1 MAKRDYYEV
10 LGVPPEASDN
20 DIKGAYRKQALKYHP
35 DRNPGDS
42 AAEAKFKEASE
53 AYEVLSDP
61 QKKSNYDR
69 HGHAGIEGNFG
80 AGGFQWSDF
89 SHASDFE
96 EVFGDLFGGMF
107 GSGGRRQRG
116 QTGPPKGRDLKVGL
130 ELTLEEIA
138 VGVEKKINL
147 NRQGRCS
154 VCEGSGSAPGS
165 STRSCETCGGVGQ
178 VQQVSR
184 SFFGQ
189 SVAVT
194 PCPDCHGEGRVVSD
208 PCRDCRGDGTIRDRA
223 TLSVKIPPGVSN
235 GNYIPLRGQGDSGR
249 RGGPAGDGLVFVEEL
264 PHEEFVREGNDVMY
278 RLPVTVSQAT
288 LGDDVQ
294 VPTLVGRV
302 KMHVPEGTQSG
313 HLLRLRGK
321 GIPDVDG
328 RGVGDQLVQ
337 VAVWTPTQLSQEE
350 RRLFEDLH
358 RLQEERA
365 QQEGKG
371 FFDRMKDAFRG

>member
-1 MAKRDYYEV
+1 MSGE
-10 LGVPPEASDN
+10 L
-20 DIKGAYRKQALKYHP
+20 
-35 DRNPGDS
+35 
-42 AAEAKFKEASE
+42 
-53 AYEVLSDP
+53 
-61 QKKSNYDR
+61 
-69 HGHAGIEGNFG
+69 
-80 AGGFQWSDF
+80 
-89 SHASDFE
+89 
-96 EVFGDLFGGMF
+96 
-107 GSGGRRQRG
+107 GSGTWR
-116 QTGPPKGRDLKVGL
+116 
-130 ELTLEEIA
+130 
-138 VGVEKKINL
+138 
-147 NRQGRCS
+147 
-154 VCEGSGSAPGS
+154 
-165 STRSCETCGGVGQ
+165 
-178 VQQVSR
+178 
-184 SFFGQ
+184 
-189 SVAVT
+189 
-194 PCPDCHGEGRVVSD
+194 
-208 PCRDCRGDGTIRDRA
+208 
-223 TLSVKIPPGVSN
+223 
-235 GNYIPLRGQGDSGR
+235 LRGQGDSGR
-249 RGGPAGDGLVFVEEL
+249 RGGPAGDCLVFVEEL

-337 VAVWTPTQLSQEE
+337 IAVWTPTHLSQEE

>member
-69 HGHAGIEGNFG
+69 HGHSGIEGNFG

-116 QTGPPKGRDLKVGL
+116 QTGPPKGRDLNVGL
-130 ELTLEEIA
+130 ELTLEVFA

-147 NRQGRCS
+147 NRQGCCS

-249 RGGPAGDGLVFVEEL
+249 RGGPAGDCLVFVEEL

-337 VAVWTPTQLSQEE
+337 VAVWTPTQLSQED